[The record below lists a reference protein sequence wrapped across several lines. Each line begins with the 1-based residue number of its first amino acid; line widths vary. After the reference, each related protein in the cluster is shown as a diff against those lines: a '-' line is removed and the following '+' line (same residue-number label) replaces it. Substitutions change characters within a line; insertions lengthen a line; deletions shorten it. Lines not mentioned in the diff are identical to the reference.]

1 MGLRPRTQDMSAALA
16 NGLGGLARVAM
27 AGGVVLGG
35 IQASLYDVDVGHRI
49 VMYNR
54 FEGVES
60 RVRGE
65 GTGFLIPWVQQ
76 PFHYDVRVT
85 PREYPTQTG
94 TKDLQTVKITL
105 RVLVRPVEEKLP
117 T

>member
-1 MGLRPRTQDMSAALA
+1 MS
-16 NGLGGLARVAM
+16 ARVASGLDRL
-27 AGGVVLGG
+27 AKATFVGGAIFGG
-35 IQASLYDVDVGHRI
+35 IQASIYDVDVGHRV

-54 FEGVES
+54 FANPAIEEN
-60 RVRGE
+60 VRLE
-65 GTGFLIPWVQQ
+65 GTHFLIPWVQQ

-117 T
+117 TIH